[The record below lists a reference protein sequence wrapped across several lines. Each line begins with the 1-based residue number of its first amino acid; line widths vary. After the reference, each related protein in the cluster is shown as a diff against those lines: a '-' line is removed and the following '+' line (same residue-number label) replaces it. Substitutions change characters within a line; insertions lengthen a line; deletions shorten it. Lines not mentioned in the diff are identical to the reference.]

1 MKIEECYQ
9 EGNATKSECFAA
21 KILKLQQNTDF

>member
-1 MKIEECYQ
+1 MKIEECYLK
-9 EGNATKSECFAA
+9 GNATKSECFAA